1 MVPCA
6 IFFMEEIYGIVP
18 PMVTPFTADEKVD
31 ETALQTDVNYLIATV
46 NFQYKIYEFAEGSGQ
61 TSVTVS

>member
-1 MVPCA
+1 
-6 IFFMEEIYGIVP
+6 
-18 PMVTPFTADEKVD
+18 
-31 ETALQTDVNYLIATV
+31 LIATV